1 MRNGGSLSVVPL
13 IGSMVSL
20 ATAQNPRTGGFGGT
34 RPPED
39 NERGLRTLTAEE
51 IPPNLN
57 FYAMDPLYDP
67 NAVLGWAKTRIEE
80 KLNRGM
86 VALPR
91 GYTNQ
96 LFPMA
101 GYYLGTK

>member
-1 MRNGGSLSVVPL
+1 
-13 IGSMVSL
+13 MVSL

-57 FYAMDPLYDP
+57 F
-67 NAVLGWAKTRIEE
+67 
-80 KLNRGM
+80 
-86 VALPR
+86 
-91 GYTNQ
+91 
-96 LFPMA
+96 
-101 GYYLGTK
+101 